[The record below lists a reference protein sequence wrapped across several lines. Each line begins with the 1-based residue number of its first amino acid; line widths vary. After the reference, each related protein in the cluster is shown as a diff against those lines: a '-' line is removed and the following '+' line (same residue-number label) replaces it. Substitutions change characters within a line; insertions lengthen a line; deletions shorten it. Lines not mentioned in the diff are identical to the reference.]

1 MSQNFITDFPGTRSD
16 WNGYARY
23 DFKLDGVD
31 CILVK
36 PNVPEAAGRPWYH
49 RARFFGAFPFA
60 DLALLERGW
69 CVTSTDV
76 VELYGSPEAVRRLNR
91 FYDFMVSKGYH
102 KGAVIA
108 GYSRGGLITY
118 NWAEKYPEKV
128 ACLYLD
134 NAVCDFKS
142 WPGGQGK
149 VRRYEDEWQRCMK
162 AYGFASEQE
171 ALDYK
176 DNPLDHLDV
185 IAKAKIPVLH
195 VTAMKDTVVTAGE
208 NGEIAVKRLKELG
221 GMVEVIRKPEADH
234 HPHCLE
240 NPQPIVDFIERY
252 RDFSVKN
259 K

>member
-1 MSQNFITDFPGTRSD
+1 MRRSTGRWRMKRWSPYTLNGRYEGRGRDVDCDCPFKKRESFRDLSAGPCDRKTDCRRLGAESRDYIFLRSPWIDRADQILKKAQGMPYYEKGFSAGSRRRSRHFLYNILRKIQCHRISLQIFRGRAATGT
-16 WNGYARY
+16 GYARY

-36 PNVPEAAGRPWYH
+36 PNVRKLPGRPWYH

-128 ACLYLD
+128 ACL
-134 NAVCDFKS
+134 
-142 WPGGQGK
+142 
-149 VRRYEDEWQRCMK
+149 
-162 AYGFASEQE
+162 
-171 ALDYK
+171 
-176 DNPLDHLDV
+176 
-185 IAKAKIPVLH
+185 
-195 VTAMKDTVVTAGE
+195 
-208 NGEIAVKRLKELG
+208 
-221 GMVEVIRKPEADH
+221 
-234 HPHCLE
+234 
-240 NPQPIVDFIERY
+240 
-252 RDFSVKN
+252 
-259 K
+259 

>member
-1 MSQNFITDFPGTRSD
+1 MSQDFVTDFPGVRSD

-36 PNVPEAAGRPWYH
+36 PNVPEASGRPWYH

-69 CVTSTDV
+69 SVTHTDV
-76 VELYGSPEAVRRLNR
+76 TELYGSPEAVRRLNR
-91 FYDFMVSKGYH
+91 FYDFMISRGYH
-102 KGAVIA
+102 RGAVIA

-118 NWAEKYPEKV
+118 NWVAKYPEKV

-142 WPGGQGK
+142 WPGGMGK
-149 VRRYEDEWQRCMK
+149 VRRYEEEWKRCMK
-162 AYGFASEQE
+162 AYGFADEQE
-171 ALDYK
+171 ALAYK
-176 DNPLDHLDV
+176 GNPLDHLDV
-185 IAKAKIPVLH
+185 IAKARIPVLH
-195 VTAMKDTVVTAGE
+195 VTAMKDTVVTAEE

-221 GMVEVIRKPEADH
+221 GIVEVIRKPSADH

-240 NPQPIVDFIERY
+240 NPQPIVDFVERY
-252 RDFSVKN
+252 WNRCGS
-259 K
+259 

>member
-1 MSQNFITDFPGTRSD
+1 MSQDFVTDFPGVRSD

-36 PNVPEAAGRPWYH
+36 PNVPEASGRPWYH

-69 CVTSTDV
+69 SVTHTDV
-76 VELYGSPEAVRRLNR
+76 TELYGSPEAVRRLNR
-91 FYDFMVSKGYH
+91 FYDFMISRGYH
-102 KGAVIA
+102 RGAVIA

-118 NWAEKYPEKV
+118 NWAAKYPEKV

-142 WPGGQGK
+142 WPGGMGK
-149 VRRYEDEWQRCMK
+149 VRRYEEEWKRCMK
-162 AYGFASEQE
+162 AYGFADEQE
-171 ALDYK
+171 ALAYK
-176 DNPLDHLDV
+176 GNPLDHLDV
-185 IAKAKIPVLH
+185 IAKARIPVLH
-195 VTAMKDTVVTAGE
+195 VTAMKDTVVTAEE

-221 GMVEVIRKPEADH
+221 GIVEVIRKPSADH

-240 NPQPIVDFIERY
+240 NPQPIVDFVERY
-252 RDFSVKN
+252 WNRCGS
-259 K
+259 